1 MSSSID
7 KARLILSQIHETDEH
22 LGRGFRG
29 FGFIEWSEYGVR
41 YNDVSDSWSIYGATV
56 DFQRVLHYAKDV
68 SWRKETEDLNGS
80 KPVDSEEEVL
90 YYSQGDDMVV
100 SPPHYGQGATETI
113 DAIKSCIVGYKGEEA
128 FYAGNVIKYIARAPF
143 KGSKIED
150 LEKAQWYLTRAI
162 DESRKASKT

>member
-7 KARLILSQIHETDEH
+7 KARLTLSQIHETDEH

-68 SWRKETEDLNGS
+68 SS
-80 KPVDSEEEVL
+80 VDSEEEVL
-90 YYSQGDDMVV
+90 YYSQGDDMIV

-113 DAIKSCIVGYKGEEA
+113 DVIKSCIVGYKGEEA
-128 FYAGNVIKYIARAPF
+128 FCAGNVIKYIARAPF

-162 DESRKASKT
+162 NEARKASKT